1 MSGECQSCGAQVRDG
16 WTLCGS
22 CRKAYAKTLHGLR
35 VALHNL
41 RQVANREVRLDS
53 HEGHADPA
61 IPQTP
66 VNLSALDMLDDAWGR
81 ISQVAATIGA
91 WGSGDRLL
99 TRMQTRMADLCRTPS
114 AGHDQRE
121 LTTLLGRVRAR
132 CERRKAKPFIGR
144 CPNCDRN
151 VEAETS
157 ESITRCQCGA
167 VIDCTA
173 LRDQTRERF
182 DQVHI
187 TTTPAGAATWCT
199 EQTGHR
205 ITRKDVDNWIR
216 RKSIDATPDEDH
228 CYQFPIGRLLEL
240 SRLKKT
246 RLQVDAVS

>member
-1 MSGECQSCGAQVRDG
+1 MRDG

-35 VALHNL
+35 VALRNL
-41 RQVANREVRLDS
+41 RQVANREVRLDA

-66 VNLSALDMLDDAWGR
+66 VNLSALDMLDDAWDR
-81 ISQVAATIGA
+81 ISQVAATIQL
-91 WGSGDRLL
+91 WGSGDRLM
-99 TRMQTRMADLCRTPS
+99 TRMQTSMADLCRTPS

-132 CERRKAKPFIGR
+132 CERRMAKPFIGR

-173 LRDQTRERF
+173 LREQTRERF

-205 ITRKDVDNWIR
+205 VTRDDVNNWLR
-216 RKSIDATPDEDH
+216 RHMIDATPDEDH

-240 SRLKKT
+240 SRIKKT
-246 RLQVDAVS
+246 RLQVDTVS